1 MARTDP
7 LKPTE
12 SAKGILIVDDHPLVR
27 RGLTALIESEPGLAV
42 VAEASS
48 CCGALEAIDRTRP
61 DLVIVDLALGTE
73 DGLDLIKKLRLRN
86 IETPVLVLSM
96 YDESL
101 YAERCLKAGA
111 TGYITKRRLN
121 EALLEALR
129 SLLRGETYL
138 SDKLQ
143 RRLVSK
149 YVAGHKIDSE
159 TGPGAL
165 SDRQL
170 QVFRLLGEGLGTRD
184 IAERLGLSIKT
195 IESHREHIKN
205 KLNTRGSAELVRQ
218 AVQWVES
225 SRRLD

>member
-1 MARTDP
+1 MAASDLVPSSET
-7 LKPTE
+7 
-12 SAKGILIVDDHPLVR
+12 AKGILVVDHHPLVR
-27 RGLTALIESEPGLAV
+27 RGLNALIESEPGLAV

-48 CCGALEAIDRTRP
+48 CRAALEAIDRVRP
-61 DLVIVDLALGTE
+61 DLVVVDLALGTE
-73 DGLDLIKKLRLRN
+73 DGLDLIKKLKLRG
-86 IETPVLVLSM
+86 IEAPVLVLSM

-111 TGYITKRRLN
+111 MGYITKGRLD

-138 SDKLQ
+138 SEELQ
-143 RRLVSK
+143 RQLVGK
-149 YVAGHKIDSE
+149 YVAGRKIDSE

-165 SDRQL
+165 SDREL

-195 IESHREHIKN
+195 IESHRAHIKN
-205 KLNTRGSAELVRQ
+205 KLDTSSSTELVRQ
-218 AVQWVES
+218 AVRWVES
-225 SRRLD
+225 SRRSD

>member
-1 MARTDP
+1 MATTSLER
-7 LKPTE
+7 PTGT
-12 SAKGILIVDDHPLVR
+12 AKGILIVDDHPLVR

-42 VAEASS
+42 VAEAS
-48 CCGALEAIDRTRP
+48 CCCEALEAIARTEP
-61 DLVIVDLALGTE
+61 DLVVVDLALGTE
-73 DGLDLIKKLRLRN
+73 DGLDLIKKLRARR

-121 EALLEALR
+121 EMLLEALR

-138 SDKLQ
+138 SDELQ
-143 RRLVSK
+143 RRLVGK
-149 YVAGHKIDSE
+149 YVAGHRIESE
-159 TGPGAL
+159 TVPGAL

-184 IAERLGLSIKT
+184 IAERLGLSVKT

-205 KLNTRGSAELVRQ
+205 KLNTRSSTELVRQ

-225 SRRLD
+225 SHRPD